1 MAGVPHLVDPPTWQR
16 AGWVAMAFL
25 VPSGQPVGLGFVFN
39 GDLEAA
45 AAIFEGWRGAVGAR
59 DEYGILRGSIVEG
72 DRGGRGYF
80 VHASVD
86 LVVATERAIETGEVI
101 DLDMRALS
109 GDVARWFPQRDPA
122 PLETF
127 KNRYRNEGQCQLV
140 PVLLSDGG
148 IDPRY
153 ELGVLSSAV
162 KLRTLAEVTDPK
174 DPDYPLVKNA

>member
-1 MAGVPHLVDPPTWQR
+1 MGGDGLPRAVRAAGRPRLRLQR
-16 AGWVAMAFL
+16 R
-25 VPSGQPVGLGFVFN
+25 PRSGGRDLRGLG
-39 GDLEAA
+39 
-45 AAIFEGWRGAVGAR
+45 RGAVGAR
-59 DEYGILRGSIVEG
+59 DEHGILRVSIVEG

-162 KLRTLAEVTDPK
+162 KLRTLAEITDPK